1 MEKRLKTVKRSRA
14 IGQCL
19 LGVLFMSVVLFALGK
34 VTPHDSAV
42 WAIGAGSLASS
53 TYLVFVTPQQ
63 PHSCFFQIVM
73 SYLVCAVIG
82 VTGNL
87 ILIDVANFFLKD
99 IIAAF
104 AVGLSLFTMSRLGLR
119 HSCAAG
125 ISVMLALEL
134 HDQYPVIVI
143 LASVLLLSAIHASL
157 KSKLQDLV

>member
-1 MEKRLKTVKRSRA
+1 VTLKTVKKSRA
-14 IGQCL
+14 LGQCL
-19 LGVLFMSVVLFALGK
+19 LGVLFMSVVLFALGQ
-34 VTPHDSAV
+34 VATHNSAA

-63 PHSCFFQIVM
+63 PHSYFFQIFM
-73 SYLVCAVIG
+73 SYVVCAVIG
-82 VTGNL
+82 VSGNL
-87 ILIDVANFFLKD
+87 LLIDITNFFWKD

-143 LASVLLLSAIHASL
+143 LTSVLLLSAIHTCF
-157 KSKLQDLV
+157 KSKLRDLV